1 MAKPKWP
8 RFYVIVA
15 IILLLSSIIFS
26 LGLSTYQLREGIT
39 AQEIKDNVEN
49 ESNKNIEKNK
59 PQSTVVAKNYDVTI
73 VDNKDYPTLELAASR
88 ALGPQGRGGGMGG
101 GDEFYGRGGGAPV
114 YKPVHIPRFIEKF
127 GNQTFI
133 VSGVSETKPN
143 PNAPTKTLLL
153 GETKTMTIPT
163 ETEKFYSFIVI
174 APDSKSEFPPEFK
187 VSISNRQGENGMA
200 PSLWG
205 YSLTKREPHSN
216 GIINP
221 DNSGNL
227 YPIRKAFSLDP
238 EGGLV
243 IAGINIGDNAINA
256 VEMSPILN
264 KNSVQIGAVTTAAN
278 LIEITCTIPTDK
290 ITDKATEKI
299 TGILIYLGFPDK

>member
-15 IILLLSSIIFS
+15 IILLLSAIIFS
-26 LGLSTYQLREGIT
+26 LGLSTYRLREGIT
-39 AQEIKDNVEN
+39 AQEIRDNVEN

-59 PQSTVVAKNYDVTI
+59 PQSTIVAKNYDVTI
-73 VDNKDYPTLELAASR
+73 VDTKDYIELELAASR
-88 ALGPQGRGGGMGG
+88 ALGSQGGGG
-101 GDEFYGRGGGAPV
+101 GRGGGAPV

-163 ETEKFYSFIVI
+163 ETEKFNSFIVI

-216 GIINP
+216 GIISP
-221 DNSGNL
+221 DNSGNM
-227 YPIRKAFSLDP
+227 YPIRKGFSLDP

-243 IAGINIGDNAINA
+243 IAGINIGNNAINA
-256 VEMSPILN
+256 VEMNPISN

-299 TGILIYLGFPDK
+299 TGIIIYLGFPDK

>member
-8 RFYVIVA
+8 RFYIIVA

-39 AQEIKDNVEN
+39 AQEIKDNVDS

-59 PQSTVVAKNYDVTI
+59 PQSTIVAKNYDVTI
-73 VDNKDYPTLELAASR
+73 VDNKDYPELELAASR
-88 ALGPQGRGGGMGG
+88 ALGPQGGGG
-101 GDEFYGRGGGAPV
+101 GRGGGAPV

-143 PNAPTKTLLL
+143 PNPPINKLLL
-153 GETKTMTIPT
+153 GESKSMTIPT

-216 GIINP
+216 GIISP

-238 EGGLV
+238 AGGLV
-243 IAGINIGDNAINA
+243 VAGINIGDNAINA
-256 VEMSPILN
+256 VDANPISN

>member
-26 LGLSTYQLREGIT
+26 LGLSTYRLREGIT

-49 ESNKNIEKNK
+49 ESNKNIEQNK

-73 VDNKDYPTLELAASR
+73 ADNKDYIELELAASS
-88 ALGPQGRGGGMGG
+88 ALGPQGGG
-101 GDEFYGRGGGAPV
+101 GRGGGAPV
-114 YKPVHIPRFIEKF
+114 YKQVRIPRFIETF
-127 GNQTFI
+127 GTQTFI

-143 PNAPTKTLLL
+143 PKAPTNTLLL
-153 GETKTMTIPT
+153 GEPKTITIPT
-163 ETEKFYSFIVI
+163 ETEKFNSFIVI

-264 KNSVQIGAVTTAAN
+264 KNSVQIGAVTAAAN
-278 LIEITCTIPTDK
+278 LIEIICTIPTDK